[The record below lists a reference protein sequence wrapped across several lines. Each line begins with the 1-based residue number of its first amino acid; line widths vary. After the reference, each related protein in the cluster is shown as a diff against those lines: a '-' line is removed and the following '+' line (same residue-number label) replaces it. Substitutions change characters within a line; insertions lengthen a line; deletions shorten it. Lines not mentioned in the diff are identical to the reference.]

1 MLHFPITEC
10 EDRSTSPLPYCK
22 YGGIVGTIAYM
33 SRNYHKLSSI
43 KTYDLLQQLGQ
54 GGYGI
59 VYAGMLRERE

>member
-1 MLHFPITEC
+1 M
-10 EDRSTSPLPYCK
+10 
-22 YGGIVGTIAYM
+22 GTIAYM